1 MPAGPSLLAM
11 DGSPLLDHGPAE
23 PPTWWCFLTFTQP
36 SRRGILLGAYAVLFT
51 RYCVATMLCSFFTP
65 IATDLGISA
74 TWIGLIYAA
83 YPIGMALT
91 STATPTI
98 IAYTGANKAVSIGLV
113 FR

>member
-1 MPAGPSLLAM
+1 M

>member
-23 PPTWWCFLTFTQP
+23 PPTQP